1 MAQNVI
7 INGVTYQSVPEVDIP
22 KSGGGTAKFYD
33 TASADV
39 SGADLLTG
47 KTAFG
52 ASGAVSG
59 SMANNGGTGG
69 TISTKAGTVTIPAG
83 YTTGGTVAISST
95 EQAKI
100 VASNIKS
107 GVTLLGVAGSLA
119 LPSISQDSTTK
130 ILSISERG
138 CDMAQNITL
147 LGASYTAVPAVRL
160 PKTGGGTADFI
171 DAEEIITYRT
181 GTAAPSASLGADG
194 DIYLQLKG

>member
-7 INGVTYQSVPEVDIP
+7 INGVTYQNVPEVDIP

-33 TASADV
+33 TASADA

-130 ILSISERG
+130 VLSIS
-138 CDMAQNITL
+138 
-147 LGASYTAVPAVRL
+147 
-160 PKTGGGTADFI
+160 
-171 DAEEIITYRT
+171 
-181 GTAAPSASLGADG
+181 
-194 DIYLQLKG
+194 